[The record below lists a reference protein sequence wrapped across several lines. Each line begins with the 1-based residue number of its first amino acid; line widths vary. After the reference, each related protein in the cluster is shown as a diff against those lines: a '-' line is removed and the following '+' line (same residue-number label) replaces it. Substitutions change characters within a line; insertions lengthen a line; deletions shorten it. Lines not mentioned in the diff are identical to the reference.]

1 MLHLSCNGKGECA
14 LSYHRHENEAPVRLG
29 RLFILAGGISV
40 VMFLF
45 FGVLY
50 NTQIIHHEE
59 YLSQSTRS
67 IVRTE
72 TIKASRGIVTDRN
85 GVTLI
90 SNASAYD
97 LTFDPALLKK
107 DEDQN
112 TAILKLL
119 QLFESQGRSWTDTL
133 PISKEEPFSFTVDAI
148 SKEQKRR
155 LLRYLTNLKVS
166 REFIGEYLLNHRSL
180 VDTTDLEEAAAE
192 AAERAAQ
199 EPEDFKGKIKKL
211 LKGNP
216 NTSGVYVPDKKTLME
231 RLSPDL
237 LTSELLADAAVTPEL
252 VLDWMRADMEIPEE
266 FSPADARKVLGIR
279 YELKQ
284 RQTLGDNSSFIL
296 TENIDTPFISMLS
309 DGNFVGVKV
318 VNSSV
323 RKYETD
329 RAAHILGNVSRLF
342 QEDLEN
348 PLYKDYPL
356 DSIIGRSGVESAF
369 EQYLQGKNGRRVL
382 SVNEE
387 GKVTG
392 EYYSRTPQP
401 GATVELTI
409 DLDFQAK
416 VEDALEAGVE
426 GMNAQD
432 GSDTRGAGVAVV
444 KVGTGEI
451 LAMAS
456 YPTFKATDYYD
467 TKKYNS
473 LSDNPAKPLINRAT
487 MSAYPPGSTL
497 KPATAIAALQ
507 SGKISLTERYY
518 DGGRWTYPGANAYA
532 NCWHEAGHGRQTI
545 SQAITNSCNVFFAEM
560 GYRMGLNT
568 LNFWL
573 EQFGLGEHTGIE
585 TGDTAGQR
593 ATNPVGQDQA
603 PWAAFGQSNQIY
615 TPLQLSNYVATLVSN
630 GKHCKAHL
638 LKAVKSYDNSEV
650 LAVGDT
656 NPVNVIEIAPANL
669 KAVKTGM
676 RNLVLSSLDR
686 YFQNCIVDAGAKTGT
701 AQLGR
706 GITNNGVFICF
717 APYEEPEIA
726 IGMVIERG
734 GSGAAL
740 ASTAVNIINAYFEKE
755 PTYAVITGENQ
766 LLP

>member
-1 MLHLSCNGKGECA
+1 M
-14 LSYHRHENEAPVRLG
+14 G
-29 RLFILAGGISV
+29 RLFLLAGGIAT
-40 VMFLF
+40 VMLLF

-85 GVTLI
+85 GTTLI

-112 TAILKLL
+112 AAILRLL
-119 QLFESQGRSWTDTL
+119 NLFEEQGRAWADTL
-133 PISKEEPFSFTVDAI
+133 PITKEEPFSFTVDEV
-148 SKEQKRR
+148 SKAQRRR
-155 LLRYLTNLKVS
+155 LLRYLTNFKAS
-166 REFIGEYLLNHRSL
+166 RELIGEYLLNHRAL
-180 VDTTDLEEAAAE
+180 VDTTDLEEAAAAE
-192 AAERAAQ
+192 AEAAAQ
-199 EPEDFKGKIKKL
+199 EPEDFKGRVKKL
-211 LKGNP
+211 LKGSSD
-216 NTSGVYVPDKKTLME
+216 TSGVYVPDKKTLME
-231 RLSPDL
+231 RLPPDL
-237 LTSELLADAAVTPEL
+237 LTSELLADAGVTPDM
-252 VLDWMRADMEIPEE
+252 VLGWMREDMEIPEDYT
-266 FSPADARKVLGIR
+266 PADARKVLGIR

-284 RQTLGDNSSFIL
+284 RQTLGDNSSYIL

-323 RKYETD
+323 RKYETK
-329 RAAHILGNVSRLF
+329 RAAHILGNVSSLF

-356 DSIIGRSGVESAF
+356 DAIIGRSGVEAAF

-382 SVNEE
+382 SVSEE

-416 VEDALEAGVE
+416 VEDALRDGVE
-426 GMNAQD
+426 AMNAQD
-432 GSDTRGAGVAVV
+432 GSDKRGAGVAVV

-456 YPTFKATDYYD
+456 YPTFQPTDYYD
-467 TKKYNS
+467 AKKYKS
-473 LSDNPAKPLINRAT
+473 LSDNPAKPLINRVT

-507 SGKISLTERYY
+507 SGKIGLNERYY
-518 DGGRWTYPGANAYA
+518 DGGRWTYPGTNAYA
-532 NCWHEAGHGRQTI
+532 NCWHLSGHGRQNIT
-545 SQAITNSCNVFFAEM
+545 QAITNSCNVFFAEM

-573 EQFGLGEHTGIE
+573 QQFGLGEHTGIE
-585 TGDTAGQR
+585 TGDTTGQR

-615 TPLQLSNYVATLVSN
+615 TPLQLANYMATLVS
-630 GKHCKAHL
+630 GGRHCKAHL
-638 LKAVKSYDNSEV
+638 LKCVKAYDNSEV

-656 NPVNVIEIAPANL
+656 TPINVIDISTANL

-676 RNLVLSSLDR
+676 RNLVLTSLDR
-686 YFQNCIVDAGAKTGT
+686 YFQNCVVDAAAKTGT
-701 AQLGR
+701 AQLGAGR
-706 GITNNGVFICF
+706 TNNGVFVCF
-717 APYEEPEIA
+717 APYYEPEIA
-726 IGMVIERG
+726 IGMVIEQ
-734 GSGAAL
+734 GAAGAHL
-740 ASTAVNIINAYFEKE
+740 APTAVNIINAYFEKE

>member
-1 MLHLSCNGKGECA
+1 ML
-14 LSYHRHENEAPVRLG
+14 
-29 RLFILAGGISV
+29 
-40 VMFLF
+40 LF

-85 GVTLI
+85 GTTLI

-112 TAILKLL
+112 AAILRLL
-119 QLFESQGRSWTDTL
+119 NLFEEQGRPWADTL
-133 PISKEEPFSFTVDAI
+133 PVTKEEPFSFTVDEVSNA
-148 SKEQKRR
+148 QRRR
-155 LLRYLTNLKVS
+155 LLRYLTNFKAS
-166 REFIGEYLLNHRSL
+166 RELIGEYLLNHRAL
-180 VDTTDLEEAAAE
+180 VDTADLEQAAAE
-192 AAERAAQ
+192 AAEAAAQ
-199 EPEDFKGKIKKL
+199 EPEDFKGRVKKL
-211 LKGNP
+211 LKGSP
-216 NTSGVYVPDKKTLME
+216 DTSGVYVPDKKTLME

-237 LTSELLADAAVTPEL
+237 LTSELLADAGVTPEM
-252 VLDWMRADMEIPEE
+252 VLGWMREDMEIPEDY
-266 FSPADARKVLGIR
+266 SPADARKVVGIR

-284 RQTLGDNSSFIL
+284 RQTLGDNSSYIL

-323 RKYETD
+323 RKYETK
-329 RAAHILGNVSRLF
+329 RAAHILGNVSSLF

-356 DSIIGRSGVESAF
+356 DAIIGRSGVEAAF

-382 SVNEE
+382 SVSEE

-416 VEDALEAGVE
+416 VEDALRDGVE
-426 GMNAQD
+426 AMNAQD
-432 GSDTRGAGVAVV
+432 GSNKRGAGVAVV

-456 YPTFKATDYYD
+456 YPTFEPTDYYD
-467 TKKYNS
+467 AQKYKA
-473 LSDNPAKPLINRAT
+473 LSDNPAKPLINRVT

-507 SGKISLTERYY
+507 SGKIGLNERYY
-518 DGGRWTYPGANAYA
+518 DGGRWTYPGTNAYA
-532 NCWHEAGHGRQTI
+532 NCWHLSGHGRQNIT
-545 SQAITNSCNVFFAEM
+545 QAITNSCNVFFAEM

-573 EQFGLGEHTGIE
+573 QQFGLGEHTGIE
-585 TGDTAGQR
+585 TGDTTGQR

-615 TPLQLSNYVATLVSN
+615 TPLQLANYMATLVSG

-638 LKAVKSYDNSEV
+638 LKCVKAYDNSEV

-656 NPVNVIEIAPANL
+656 TPVNVIDISTANL

-676 RNLVLSSLDR
+676 RNLVLTSLDR
-686 YFQNCIVDAGAKTGT
+686 YFQNCVVDAAAKTGT
-701 AQLGR
+701 AQLGAGR
-706 GITNNGVFICF
+706 TNNGVFVCF
-717 APYEEPEIA
+717 APYYEPEIA
-726 IGMVIERG
+726 IGMVIEQ
-734 GSGAAL
+734 GAAGAHL
-740 ASTAVNIINAYFEKE
+740 APTAVNIINAYFEKE

>member
-1 MLHLSCNGKGECA
+1 MGYRRRDNQS
-14 LSYHRHENEAPVRLG
+14 PVKMG
-29 RLFILAGGISV
+29 RLFLLAGGIST
-40 VMFLF
+40 VMLLF

-59 YLSQSTRS
+59 YLQQSVSS
-67 IVRTE
+67 IVRRE

-90 SNASAYD
+90 TNATAYD

-112 TAILKLL
+112 AAILRLL
-119 QLFESQGRSWTDTL
+119 NLFEENGRSWTDTL
-133 PISKEEPFSFTVDAI
+133 PLTKEEPFAFTVDEV
-148 SKEQKRR
+148 SKEQRRR
-155 LLRYLTNLKVS
+155 LLKYFTELKAG
-166 REFIGEYLLNHRSL
+166 RELIGEYLLNHRSL

-192 AAERAAQ
+192 AAEKAAQ
-199 EPEDFKGKIKKL
+199 EPEDFKGKIQKL
-211 LKGNP
+211 LKGSP
-216 NTSGVYVPDKKTLME
+216 NASGVYVPDKRTLME
-231 RLSPDL
+231 RLPANSLTVEL
-237 LTSELLADAAVTPEL
+237 LTDAGVTPEL
-252 VLDWMRADMEIPEE
+252 VMEWMRADMEIPEDY
-266 FSPADARKVLGIR
+266 SPTDARKVLGIR

-284 RQTLGDNSSFIL
+284 RQKLGDNSSYIM

-323 RKYETD
+323 RRYETD
-329 RAAHILGNVSRLF
+329 RAAHILGNVSKLF
-342 QEDLEN
+342 QTDLEN
-348 PLYKDYPL
+348 PIYKDYPL
-356 DSIIGRSGVESAF
+356 DAIVGRSGVEAAF

-382 SVNEE
+382 SVNED
-387 GKVTG
+387 GKITG
-392 EYYSRTPQP
+392 EYYSTTPQP

-409 DLDFQAK
+409 DIDFQAK
-416 VEDALEAGVE
+416 VEDALRDGVE
-426 GMNAQD
+426 SMNAED

-456 YPTFKATDYYD
+456 YPTFKPTDYYD
-467 TKKYNS
+467 TKRYNS

-507 SGKISLTERYY
+507 SGKIGLNERYY
-518 DGGRWTYPGANAYA
+518 DGGRWTYPGTDAYA
-532 NCWHEAGHGRQTI
+532 NCWHAAGHGRQTI

-573 EQFGLGEHTGIE
+573 QQFGLGEHTGIE
-585 TGDTAGQR
+585 TGDATGQR

-615 TPLQLSNYVATLVSN
+615 TPLQLANYVATLVSN

-638 LKAVKSYDNSEV
+638 LKTVKSYDNSEI

-656 NPVNVIEIAPANL
+656 NPQNVIEIAPANL

-686 YFQNCIVDAGAKTGT
+686 YFSECVVDAGAKTGT

-717 APYEEPEIA
+717 APYDEPEIA
-726 IGMVIERG
+726 IGMVIEK
-734 GSGAAL
+734 GAAGAHL
-740 ASTAVNIINAYFEKE
+740 APTAVNIINAYFDKE
-755 PTYAVITGENQ
+755 PVATVITGENQ

>member
-1 MLHLSCNGKGECA
+1 M
-14 LSYHRHENEAPVRLG
+14 SYHRDNESPVRLG
-29 RLFILAGGISV
+29 RLFLLAGGIST
-40 VMFLF
+40 VMLLF

-85 GVTLI
+85 GTTLI

-112 TAILKLL
+112 AAILKLL
-119 QLFESQGRSWTDTL
+119 NLFETQERAWVDTL
-133 PISKEEPFSFTVDAI
+133 PITREEPFSFTVDDV
-148 SKEQKRR
+148 STVQRRR
-155 LLRYLTNLKVS
+155 LLRYLTNFKAS
-166 REFIGEYLLNHRSL
+166 RELMGEYLLNHRSL

-192 AAERAAQ
+192 AAEQAAQ
-199 EPEDFKGKIKKL
+199 EPEDFKGKVKKL
-211 LKGNP
+211 LKGSP
-216 NTSGVYVPDKKTLME
+216 DTSGVYVPDKKTLME

-237 LTSELLADAAVTPEL
+237 LTSELLADAGVTPEM
-252 VLDWMRADMEIPEE
+252 VLAWMREDMEIPEDY
-266 FSPADARKVLGIR
+266 SPADARKVLGIR

-284 RQTLGDNSSFIL
+284 RQTLGDNSSYIL

-323 RKYETD
+323 RKYETT
-329 RAAHILGNVSRLF
+329 RAAHILGNVSSLF

-356 DSIIGRSGVESAF
+356 DAIIGRSGVEAAF

-382 SVNEE
+382 SVSEE

-416 VEDALEAGVE
+416 VEDALRDGVE
-426 GMNAQD
+426 AMNAQD
-432 GSDTRGAGVAVV
+432 GSDRRGAGVAVI

-456 YPTFKATDYYD
+456 YPTFQPTDYYD
-467 TKKYNS
+467 AQKYKS
-473 LSDNPAKPLINRAT
+473 LSDNPAKPLINRVT

-507 SGKISLTERYY
+507 SGKIGLNERYY
-518 DGGRWTYPGANAYA
+518 DGGRWTYPGTNAYA
-532 NCWHEAGHGRQTI
+532 NCWRLSGHGRQTI
-545 SQAITNSCNVFFAEM
+545 TQAITNSCNVFFAEM

-573 EQFGLGEHTGIE
+573 QQFGLGEHTGIE
-585 TGDTAGQR
+585 TGDTTGQR

-615 TPLQLSNYVATLVSN
+615 TPLQLANYMATLVSG

-650 LAVGDT
+650 IAVGDT
-656 NPVNVIEIAPANL
+656 SPMNVIDISTTNL

-676 RNLVLSSLDR
+676 RNLVLTSLDR
-686 YFQNCIVDAGAKTGT
+686 YFQNCVVDAAAKTGT
-701 AQLGR
+701 AQLGAGR
-706 GITNNGVFICF
+706 TNNGVFVCF
-717 APYEEPEIA
+717 APYYEPEIA
-726 IGMVIERG
+726 IGMVIEQ
-734 GSGAAL
+734 GAAGAHL
-740 ASTAVNIINAYFEKE
+740 APTAVNIINAYFEKE

>member
-1 MLHLSCNGKGECA
+1 M
-14 LSYHRHENEAPVRLG
+14 YRRYDNESPVRLG
-29 RLFILAGGISV
+29 RLLILAGGIST
-40 VMFLF
+40 VMLLF

-50 NTQIIHHEE
+50 NTQVIQHDE
-59 YLSQSTRS
+59 YLKQSVTS
-67 IVRTE
+67 IVRRE

-85 GVTLI
+85 GTTLI
-90 SNASAYD
+90 SNASSYD
-97 LTFDPALLKK
+97 LTYDLALLKK
-107 DEDQN
+107 DEEPN
-112 TAILKLL
+112 AAILGVLEL
-119 QLFESQGRSWTDTL
+119 CESQGRTWTDNL
-133 PISKEEPFSFTVDAI
+133 PLTKEEPFAFTVDEV
-148 SKEQKRR
+148 SRDQRRR
-155 LLRYLTNLKVS
+155 LLKYLTDLKVS
-166 REFIGEYLLNHRSL
+166 REYIGEYLLNHRSL
-180 VDTTDLEEAAAE
+180 VDTTDLEEAAAAE
-192 AAERAAQ
+192 AEQAAQ
-199 EPEDFKGKIKKL
+199 TPEDFKGKVKKL
-211 LKGNP
+211 LKGNSNP
-216 NTSGVYVPDKKTLME
+216 SGVYVPDKRTLME
-231 RLSPDL
+231 RFSPDL
-237 LTSELLADAAVTPEL
+237 LTSAFLSDAAVTPEL
-252 VLDWMRADMEIPEE
+252 FMEWMREDMEVPED
-266 FSPADARKVLGIR
+266 FTPNQARKALGVR

-284 RQTLGDNSSFIL
+284 RQKLGDNSAYTL
-296 TENIDTPFISMLS
+296 TENVDTPFISMLS
-309 DGNFVGVKV
+309 DGNFSGYKV
-318 VNSSV
+318 INSSV
-323 RKYETD
+323 RKYETN
-329 RAAHILGNVSRLF
+329 RAAHILGNVSKLF

-356 DSIIGRSGVESAF
+356 DAVIGRSGVESAF

-382 SVNEE
+382 SVNED

-392 EYYSRTPQP
+392 EYYSTTPQP
-401 GATVELTI
+401 GSTVELTI
-409 DLDFQAK
+409 DIDFQAK
-416 VEDALEAGVE
+416 VEDALRDGVE

-432 GSDTRGAGVAVV
+432 GSDRRGAGVAVI

-456 YPTFKATDYYD
+456 YPTFNPTDYYD
-467 TKKYNS
+467 AKRYNS

-518 DGGRWTYPGANAYA
+518 DGGRWTYPGTDAYA
-532 NCWHEAGHGRQTI
+532 NCWRLSGHGRQTI

-585 TGDTAGQR
+585 TGDATGQR

-615 TPLQLSNYVATLVSN
+615 TPLQLANYVATLVSN

-656 NPVNVIEIAPANL
+656 TPMNVIDISSSNL

-686 YFQNCIVDAGAKTGT
+686 YFQDCIVDAGAKTGT
-701 AQLGR
+701 AQLGAGR
-706 GITNNGVFICF
+706 TNNGVFICF
-717 APYEEPEIA
+717 APYDEPEIA
-726 IGMVIERG
+726 LGMVIEQG

-740 ASTAVNIINAYFEKE
+740 ASTAVKIINAYFDKE
-755 PTYAVITGENQ
+755 PAPTVITGENQ
-766 LLP
+766 MLP

>member
-1 MLHLSCNGKGECA
+1 M
-14 LSYHRHENEAPVRLG
+14 SYRRYDSESPVRVG
-29 RLFILAGGISV
+29 RLFILAGGIAT
-40 VMFLF
+40 VMLLF

-50 NTQIIHHEE
+50 NTQVIQHEE
-59 YLSQSTRS
+59 YLSQSITS
-67 IVRTE
+67 IVRRE
-72 TIKASRGIVTDRN
+72 TIKASRGIVTDCN
-85 GVTLI
+85 GTTLI

-97 LTFDPALLKK
+97 LTFDPALLRK
-107 DEDQN
+107 DEEQN
-112 TAILKLL
+112 TAILRLL
-119 QLFESQGRSWTDTL
+119 ELCESEGRTWTDTL
-133 PISKEEPFSFTVDAI
+133 PLTKEEPFSFTVDEV
-148 SKEQKRR
+148 SRDQRRR
-155 LLRYLTNLKVS
+155 LLKYFTDLKVS
-166 REFIGEYLLNHRSL
+166 REYIGEYLLNHRSL

-192 AAERAAQ
+192 AAAEAAQ
-199 EPEDFKGKIKKL
+199 TPEDFKGKVKKL
-211 LKGNP
+211 LKGNSNP
-216 NTSGVYVPDKKTLME
+216 SGVYVPDKRTLME

-237 LTSELLADAAVTPEL
+237 LTAEFLSDAAVTPEL
-252 VLDWMRADMEIPEE
+252 VMEWMRADMEVPEE
-266 FSPADARKVLGIR
+266 FTANQARKALGVR

-284 RQTLGDNSSFIL
+284 RQKLGDNSAYIL

-309 DGNFVGVKV
+309 DGNFVGFKV

-323 RKYETD
+323 RKYETTH
-329 RAAHILGNVSRLF
+329 AAHILGNVSKLF

-348 PLYKDYPL
+348 PLYEGYPL
-356 DSIIGRSGVESAF
+356 DAIIGRSGVESAF

-382 SVNEE
+382 SVDED
-387 GKVTG
+387 GKITG
-392 EYYSRTPQP
+392 EYYSTTPQP
-401 GATVELTI
+401 GSTVELTI
-409 DLDFQAK
+409 DIDFQAK
-416 VEDALEAGVE
+416 VEQALRDGVE

-432 GSDTRGAGVAVV
+432 GSDKRGAGVAVI

-456 YPTFKATDYYD
+456 YPTFQPTDYYD
-467 TKKYNS
+467 AQRYKS

-507 SGKISLTERYY
+507 SGKISLTEKYY
-518 DGGRWTYPGANAYA
+518 DGGTWTYPNAAAYA
-532 NCWHEAGHGRQTI
+532 NCWYKSGHGRQTI

-585 TGDTAGQR
+585 TGDATGQR

-615 TPLQLSNYVATLVSN
+615 TPLQLANYVATLVSN
-630 GKHCKAHL
+630 GRHCKAHL

-656 NPVNVIEIAPANL
+656 TPMNVIDIAPANL

-676 RNLVLSSLDR
+676 RNLVLSSLSR
-686 YFQNCIVDAGAKTGT
+686 YFEDCIVEAAAKTGT
-701 AQLGR
+701 AQLGAGR
-706 GITNNGVFICF
+706 TNNGVFICF

-726 IGMVIERG
+726 IGMVIEQG

-740 ASTAVNIINAYFEKE
+740 ASTAVRIINSYFDKE
-755 PTYAVITGENQ
+755 PAPTVITGENQ

>member
-1 MLHLSCNGKGECA
+1 M
-14 LSYHRHENEAPVRLG
+14 SYHRDNESPVRLG
-29 RLFILAGGISV
+29 RLFLLAGGIAT
-40 VMFLF
+40 VMLLF

-85 GVTLI
+85 GTTLI

-112 TAILKLL
+112 AAILRLL
-119 QLFESQGRSWTDTL
+119 NLFEEQGRAWADTL
-133 PISKEEPFSFTVDAI
+133 PITKEEPFSFTVDEV
-148 SKEQKRR
+148 SKAQRRR
-155 LLRYLTNLKVS
+155 LLRYLTNFKAS
-166 REFIGEYLLNHRSL
+166 RELIGEYLLNHRAL
-180 VDTTDLEEAAAE
+180 VDTTDLEEAAAAE
-192 AAERAAQ
+192 AEAAAQ
-199 EPEDFKGKIKKL
+199 EPEDFKGRVKKL
-211 LKGNP
+211 LKGSP
-216 NTSGVYVPDKKTLME
+216 DTSGVYVPDKKTLME
-231 RLSPDL
+231 RLPPDL
-237 LTSELLADAAVTPEL
+237 LTSELLADAGVTPDM
-252 VLDWMRADMEIPEE
+252 VLGWMREDMEIPEDYT
-266 FSPADARKVLGIR
+266 PADARKVLGIR

-284 RQTLGDNSSFIL
+284 RQTLGDNSSYIL

-323 RKYETD
+323 RKYETK
-329 RAAHILGNVSRLF
+329 RAAHILGNVSSLF

-356 DSIIGRSGVESAF
+356 DAIIGRSGVEAAF

-382 SVNEE
+382 SVSEE

-416 VEDALEAGVE
+416 VEDALRDGVE
-426 GMNAQD
+426 AMNAQD
-432 GSDTRGAGVAVV
+432 GSDKRGAGVAVV

-456 YPTFKATDYYD
+456 YPTFQPTDYYD
-467 TKKYNS
+467 AKKYKS
-473 LSDNPAKPLINRAT
+473 LSDNPAKPLINRVT

-507 SGKISLTERYY
+507 SGKIGLNERYY
-518 DGGRWTYPGANAYA
+518 DGGRWTYPGTNAYA
-532 NCWHEAGHGRQTI
+532 NCWHLSGHGRQNIT
-545 SQAITNSCNVFFAEM
+545 QAITNSCNVFFAEM

-573 EQFGLGEHTGIE
+573 QQFGLGEHTGIE
-585 TGDTAGQR
+585 TGDTTGQR

-615 TPLQLSNYVATLVSN
+615 TPLQLANYMATLVS
-630 GKHCKAHL
+630 GGRHCKAHL
-638 LKAVKSYDNSEV
+638 LKCVKAYDNSEV

-656 NPVNVIEIAPANL
+656 TPINVIDISTANL

-676 RNLVLSSLDR
+676 RNLVLTSLDR
-686 YFQNCIVDAGAKTGT
+686 YFQNCVVDAAAKTGT
-701 AQLGR
+701 AQLGAGR
-706 GITNNGVFICF
+706 TNNGVFVCF
-717 APYEEPEIA
+717 APYYEPEIA
-726 IGMVIERG
+726 IGMVIEL
-734 GSGAAL
+734 GAAGAHL
-740 ASTAVNIINAYFEKE
+740 APTAVNIINAYFEKE

>member
-1 MLHLSCNGKGECA
+1 M
-14 LSYHRHENEAPVRLG
+14 G
-29 RLFILAGGISV
+29 RLFILAGGIST
-40 VMFLF
+40 VMLLF
-45 FGVLY
+45 AGVLY
-50 NTQIIHHEE
+50 NTQVIRHDE
-59 YLSQSTRS
+59 YLAQSTSS
-67 IVRTE
+67 IVRRE

-85 GVTLI
+85 GTTLI
-90 SNASAYD
+90 SNASSYD

-107 DEDQN
+107 DEEPN
-112 TAILKLL
+112 AAILRLL
-119 QLFESQGRSWTDTL
+119 QLCESQGRAWVDTL
-133 PISKEEPFSFTVDAI
+133 PITKEEPFAFTVDEV
-148 SKEQKRR
+148 SRDQRRR
-155 LLRYLTNLKVS
+155 LLKYLTEYKPS
-166 REFIGEYLLNHRSL
+166 RDFIGDYLLNHRSL
-180 VDTTDLEEAAAE
+180 VDTADLEQAAAE
-192 AAERAAQ
+192 AAEQAAQ
-199 EPEDFKGKIKKL
+199 TPEDFKGKVQKL
-211 LKGNP
+211 LKGNKKP
-216 NTSGVYVPDKKTLME
+216 SGVYVPDKRTLME

-237 LTSELLADAAVTPEL
+237 LTTDLLADACVTPEV
-252 VLDWMRADMEIPEE
+252 VLDWMAADMEIPED
-266 FSPADARKVLGIR
+266 FSPNDARKALGIR

-284 RQTLGDNSSFIL
+284 RQKLGDNSSYIL

-309 DGNFVGVKV
+309 DGQYVGFKV

-329 RAAHILGNVSRLF
+329 RAAHILGNVSKLF
-342 QEDLEN
+342 QEDLQN

-356 DSIIGRSGVESAF
+356 DATIGRSGVEAAF

-382 SVNEE
+382 SVNED

-392 EYYSRTPQP
+392 EYYSTTPQP

-409 DLDFQAK
+409 DIDFQAK
-416 VEDALEAGVE
+416 VEDALRDGVE

-432 GSDTRGAGVAVV
+432 GSDKRGAGVAVV

-456 YPTFKATDYYD
+456 YPSFKPSDYYD
-467 TKKYNS
+467 AQRYKS

-507 SGKISLTERYY
+507 SGKIGLNERYY

-532 NCWHEAGHGRQTI
+532 NCWRLSGHGRQTI

-573 EQFGLGEHTGIE
+573 QQFGLGEHTGIE
-585 TGDTAGQR
+585 TGDATGQR

-615 TPLQLSNYVATLVSN
+615 TPLQLANYVATLVSG

-638 LKAVKSYDNSEV
+638 LKAVKAYDNSEV
-650 LAVGDT
+650 VAVGDT
-656 NPVNVIEIAPANL
+656 NPINVIDISTANL

-676 RNLVLSSLDR
+676 RNLVLTSLDR
-686 YFQNCIVDAGAKTGT
+686 YFQDCVVEAGAKTGT
-701 AQLGR
+701 AQLGAGR
-706 GITNNGVFICF
+706 TNNGVFICF
-717 APYEEPEIA
+717 APYYEPEIA
-726 IGMVIERG
+726 IGMVIEQG
-734 GSGAAL
+734 GAGAHL
-740 ASTAVNIINAYFEKE
+740 ASTAVRIINDYFDKE
-755 PTYAVITGENQ
+755 PVPTVITGENQ